1 MNKRFKLVLIALVSI
16 GVAMACAQESGKKS
30 NDMETLKIGDPVPH
44 FVLKDQEGR
53 DVDIAT
59 YIGKKKLV
67 IYFYPKDE
75 SPGCTKEA
83 CAFRDSFADYTDAG
97 ATVIGIN
104 SGSAESHRAFAEK
117 HGLPFT
123 LLSDPGN
130 RVLKLFGV
138 KNVLFLTGR
147 ETFVVGLDGKI
158 AFKYRALMNA
168 TEHNDKVLEFL
179 KKGDA
184 R

>member
-1 MNKRFKLVLIALVSI
+1 
-16 GVAMACAQESGKKS
+16 
-30 NDMETLKIGDPVPH
+30 METTLEVGDPVPQ
-44 FVLKDQEGR
+44 FVLRDQNNREL
-53 DVDIAT
+53 DISD
-59 YIGKKKLV
+59 YIGETKLV

-104 SGSAESHRAFAEK
+104 SGSVESHHAFAEK
-117 HGLPFT
+117 YRLPFT

-130 RVLKLFGV
+130 RVLKQFGV

-147 ETFVVGLDGKI
+147 ETFVIGLDGKV
-158 AFKYRALMNA
+158 AFKYRAMMNA
-168 TEHNDKVLEFL
+168 TKHNDEVLAFL
-179 KKGDA
+179 KKGDT
-184 R
+184 

>member
-1 MNKRFKLVLIALVSI
+1 MLMGMVLLS
-16 GVAMACAQESGKKS
+16 VAVACAQEDHHQDSKA
-30 NDMETLKIGDPVPH
+30 METINIGDPVPH
-44 FVLKDQEGR
+44 FTLKDQQGN
-53 DVDIAT
+53 DVDIAD
-59 YIGKKKLV
+59 YIGEKKLV

-97 ATVIGIN
+97 AVVIGIN
-104 SGSAESHRAFAEK
+104 SGSVASHKAFAEK
-117 HGLPFT
+117 YRLPFT

-130 RVLKLFGV
+130 RVLKQFGV

-147 ETFVVGLDGKI
+147 ETFVVGLDGKV

-179 KKGDA
+179 KKQRSD
-184 R
+184 